1 MSTKIVYGKYLVV
14 DADTV
19 IPSGALY
26 IEGDRVAD
34 YGDHAEITR
43 RYRADR
49 TLGSSE
55 MLVMPGPVNAHSH
68 GKGLTDFQ
76 RGQVDDTLETWK
88 WRSYPPIDPSLDTR
102 WACVQLLESGVT
114 TTMHNHGLVRP
125 EAWTEEF
132 EAILAAYRE
141 SGVRVALAPSL
152 STENIFTYG
161 EDEQFVH
168 RLPPDL
174 QELCRGISKRMS
186 LFGEREYF
194 EAVGYLRRRHD
205 GPGVQIMHGPAA
217 PQWVRREA
225 LEEIARQS
233 AETGTRV
240 HIHVQQ
246 TQLQRLYGLKRYGRS
261 LLAYMDEVGALGP
274 RTTCGHAV
282 WISEEDIDLLARTG
296 TSVTHHPGCNLRVR
310 NGISPVHRLLER
322 GVTVAL
328 GMDEKELSDDKD
340 FLAEMRLASKLHR
353 LPSHALDSP
362 HLLPRDVFR
371 MATAAGASV
380 LGMDGWVGSLER
392 GRQADVVL
400 ADLAAMAEPFASD
413 SLDPIDLL
421 LYRGKAAHVRTV
433 LVAGEVLLEDGRLT
447 RIDREEVV
455 RRLREA
461 IPRNYSESFLRANAS
476 MERLRAAVAAH
487 FAPWYEEVTR
497 WEREPYY
504 FLNNRV

>member
-26 IEGDRVAD
+26 IDGDRVAD
-34 YGDHAEITR
+34 YGDYAEITR
-43 RYRADR
+43 RYSADR

-55 MLVMPGPVNAHSH
+55 MLVMPGLVNAHSH

-76 RGQVDDTLETWK
+76 RGQIDDTLETWK
-88 WRSYPPIDPSLDTR
+88 WRSYPPIDPYLDTR

-114 TTMHNHGLVRP
+114 TTMHNHGLVKP
-125 EAWTEEF
+125 EAWQEEF
-132 EAILAAYRE
+132 ETVLGAYRE
-141 SGVRVALAPSL
+141 CGVRVALAPSL
-152 STENIFTYG
+152 NTENAFTYG
-161 EDEQFVH
+161 EDEQFI
-168 RLPPDL
+168 RALPPDL
-174 QELCRGISKRMS
+174 QVLCRGIGERMA

-194 EAVGYLRRRHD
+194 EAVDYLRRRHD
-205 GPGVQIMHGPAA
+205 SPSARIMHGPVA

-225 LEEIARQS
+225 LEEVARQS
-233 AETGTRV
+233 AKLGLRV
-240 HIHVQQ
+240 HIHAQQ
-246 TQLQRLYGLKRYGRS
+246 TQLQRLYGLKRYGKS
-261 LLAYMDEVGALGP
+261 LLAYMDEVGILGP

-282 WISEEDIDLLARTG
+282 WVSDEDIDLLARTG

-328 GMDEKELSDDKD
+328 GMDDKELADDKD

-380 LGMDGWVGSLER
+380 LGLDGWVGSLER
-392 GRQADVVL
+392 GRQADMVMV
-400 ADLAAMAEPFASD
+400 DMEAMAEPFASD
-413 SLDPIDLL
+413 SLDPLDLL

-433 LVAGEVLLEDGRLT
+433 LVAGELLLEDGRLT
-447 RIDREEVV
+447 QIDREEVV
-455 RRLREA
+455 RRL
-461 IPRNYSESFLRANAS
+461 SESIPAEYGERFRQANAL
-476 MERLRAAVAAH
+476 MARLRAAVADH
-487 FAPWYEEVTR
+487 FAPWYGEVAR
-497 WEREPYY
+497 WERAPYY
-504 FLNNRV
+504 FLNNRA